1 MYVYPAA
8 VVHRVRPL
16 TYGRRLT
23 LVIALEEVGTEE
35 GAEAGTHASTEA
47 GTAAGTAATMPDQ
60 EQTAAAAAAA
70 RRRVSYFA
78 HAEASFE
85 RLVKGALAGESK
97 VHILHGEFLEGA
109 GRAEEARAAFCRS
122 YIASGA
128 AAAAAHAAQFVRDA
142 WAALNQPAG
151 PDLHSAEQYFGMA
164 LCIEPGAQRTV

>member
-1 MYVYPAA
+1 MLSVTDVDFGGGELDVGGDEIGAQQGDMYVYPAA

-23 LVIALEEVGTEE
+23 LVIALEEANEE
-35 GAEAGTHASTEA
+35 AIGEAIEDAH
-47 GTAAGTAATMPDQ
+47 TAAGAAATMASDQERPEEEHTAHDTAAT
-60 EQTAAAAAAA
+60 AAAAAA

-109 GRAEEARAAFCRS
+109 GRAEEARAF
-122 YIASGA
+122 
-128 AAAAAHAAQFVRDA
+128 F
-142 WAALNQPAG
+142 LTLTLTLTP
-151 PDLHSAEQYFGMA
+151 
-164 LCIEPGAQRTV
+164 